1 MTSLFTDIAE
11 SAIGLRRMSQS
22 DGVVPACLSLM
33 QGLPAGYAVRV
44 FSQLKRL
51 QADAER
57 ILQSLQENQDG
68 NQWLV
73 VLGLSTSTIR
83 KLDDDHSS
91 LGGVEYRFQWEG
103 SAGLIKVVPSHTHD
117 MTTDQVT
124 RSIDDRLSAM
134 GIRSID
140 RKWAVTSTYKPTP
153 TKGKQGDQAFI
164 PPSRC
169 PGPQRPAGWPTF
181 VIETGVSES
190 LPRLREDAKWW
201 LAASS
206 GDVRIVLVIS
216 IKRTSVSFEKWQL
229 APSNDPRPLTR
240 AYIDTLRL
248 PGPHIPPLFQQ
259 PATIQQAYSAHE
271 VEVTSTR
278 IEGAPMI
285 LPFAALYDRPPG
297 PREVDVVLDPQDFRD
312 ITSILF

>member
-1 MTSLFTDIAE
+1 MTSLFTDVAE

-22 DGVVPACLSLM
+22 GAVVPARPSLL

-44 FSQLKRL
+44 FSQLERL
-51 QADAER
+51 QADAGR
-57 ILQSLQENQDG
+57 ILQLLQENKDG

-103 SAGLIKVVPSHTHD
+103 STGVIKVVPSHTHD

-134 GIRSID
+134 RIRSTN
-140 RKWAVTSTYKPTP
+140 RKWAATSTYKPTP

-169 PGPQRPAGWPTF
+169 PSPQRPAGWPTF

-216 IKRTSVSFEKWQL
+216 IKRTSVYFEKWQL
-229 APSNDPRPLTR
+229 APSNAPRPLTR

-248 PGPHIPPLFQQ
+248 QGPHIPPLFQQ

-271 VEVTSTR
+271 VEVTPTG
-278 IEGAPMI
+278 IEGTPMI
-285 LPFAALYDRPPG
+285 LPFAALYDRDPG
-297 PREVDVVLDPQDFRD
+297 RGEVDVVLDPQDFRD

>member
-1 MTSLFTDIAE
+1 
-11 SAIGLRRMSQS
+11 MSQS
-22 DGVVPACLSLM
+22 DAVVPACPSLM
-33 QGLPAGYAVRV
+33 QGLPTGYAMRV
-44 FSQLKRL
+44 FSQLERL
-51 QADAER
+51 QADAEK

-73 VLGLSTSTIR
+73 VLGLSPSTIR

-103 SAGLIKVVPSHTHD
+103 SAGLIKVVPSRAHD
-117 MTTDQVT
+117 ITTDQVT

-134 GIRSID
+134 GIRFID
-140 RKWAVTSTYKPTP
+140 RTWAATSTYKPTP
-153 TKGKQGDQAFI
+153 AKGKQGDQAFI

-169 PGPQRPAGWPTF
+169 PAPRRPADWPTF

-190 LPRLREDAKWW
+190 LPRLQEDAKWW

-216 IKRTSVSFEKWQL
+216 IKRTRVSFEKWQL
-229 APSNDPRPLTR
+229 APLNAPRPLSR

-248 PGPHIPPLFQQ
+248 QSPHIPPLLQQ
-259 PATIQQAYSAHE
+259 PATIQQPYSVHE

-278 IEGAPMI
+278 VDGAPMI
-285 LPFAALYDRPPG
+285 LPFSALYDRPPG
-297 PREVDVVLDPQDFRD
+297 PGEVDVVLNAQDFRD
-312 ITSILF
+312 ITSRLF

>member
-1 MTSLFTDIAE
+1 
-11 SAIGLRRMSQS
+11 MSQS
-22 DGVVPACLSLM
+22 GAVPAPPSLT
-33 QGLPAGYAVRV
+33 QGLPAGYAVRI

-83 KLDDDHSS
+83 ELDDDHSS
-91 LGGVEYRFQWEG
+91 LGGVEYRFQWDG

-140 RKWAVTSTYKPTP
+140 RKWAATSTYKPTP

-169 PGPQRPAGWPTF
+169 PALQLPAPQLPAGWPTF

-229 APSNDPRPLTR
+229 APLNAPRPLTR
-240 AYIDTLRL
+240 ADIDTLRL
-248 PGPHIPPLFQQ
+248 RGPHIPPLAQQ
-259 PATIQQAYSAHE
+259 PATIQQAYSADE
-271 VEVTSTR
+271 VEVTSTG

-297 PREVDVVLDPQDFRD
+297 PSEVDVVLDPQDFRD